1 MGQKVHPVGFRL
13 GVIKKHKALW
23 YAKGKSYKENLI
35 EDLKVRDFIKDRL
48 RFSSISK
55 VDLERSAQNFVVN
68 IHTSRPGI
76 IIGKKGEE
84 IESLKKDI
92 ENVNSIQGRLDTAID
107 KLTDV
112 STSIKSM
119 LAVHEE
125 KIQRQEQVDDI
136 IFRKIKDRDSEIDE
150 IFRDLQREMDQVE
163 KRLLV
168 EIKALRNDIGGR
180 VGVLEKYRWI
190 ILGGF
195 IAIGWILSKN
205 FKFIMQM
212 MSGTGIS

>member
-1 MGQKVHPVGFRL
+1 MPDQTE
-13 GVIKKHKALW
+13 I
-23 YAKGKSYKENLI
+23 
-35 EDLKVRDFIKDRL
+35 
-48 RFSSISK
+48 K
-55 VDLERSAQNFVVN
+55 VD
-68 IHTSRPGI
+68 
-76 IIGKKGEE
+76 

-92 ENVNSIQGRLDTAID
+92 ENINNIQGSLDTAID

-136 IFRKIKDRDSEIDE
+136 IFRKLKERDSEVDD

-163 KRLLV
+163 KRLLN
-168 EIKALRNDIGGR
+168 EIRSLRNDLTGR

-190 ILGGF
+190 IIGGF
-195 IAIGWILSKN
+195 LAVGWILSKN
-205 FKFIMQM
+205 FKFIMGM
-212 MSGTGIS
+212 MSGTGLN

>member
-1 MGQKVHPVGFRL
+1 M
-13 GVIKKHKALW
+13 AD
-23 YAKGKSYKENLI
+23 N
-35 EDLKVRDFIKDRL
+35 
-48 RFSSISK
+48 
-55 VDLERSAQNFVVN
+55 
-68 IHTSRPGI
+68 T
-76 IIGKKGEE
+76 E
-84 IESLKKDI
+84 IRVQLESLTKDI
-92 ENVNSIQGRLDTAID
+92 ENINNIQGRLDTAID

-136 IFRKIKDRDSEIDE
+136 IFRKLKERDSEVDD

-163 KRLLV
+163 KRLLN
-168 EIKALRNDIGGR
+168 EIRSLRLDIGGR

-195 IAIGWILSKN
+195 LAIGWVLSKN
-205 FKFIMQM
+205 FKFIMGM
-212 MSGTGIS
+212 MSGTGLN